1 MFISTVNLGFL
12 TWESRGG
19 LSSGA
24 HLKWPFEEHSCN
36 ILFLFSFI
44 RLFSFSIDLI

>member
-36 ILFLFSFI
+36 ILFFIFFYPSF
-44 RLFSFSIDLI
+44 FFFH